1 MEPSRLS
8 ADELHELFESLRR
21 IEDLS
26 NACASSH
33 RDTTD
38 QSSLGVMTD
47 TQPPTTEPVGQYSPR
62 NAVDPPQEAS
72 LSRVESIILPV
83 SSPEDGTIENL
94 AQSTIDNYSSPHRES
109 VAPSTTDN
117 LGTCIFKYNII
128 L

>member
-33 RDTTD
+33 RDPTD
-38 QSSLGVMTD
+38 QPSLGAMTD
-47 TQPPTTEPVGQYSPR
+47 TQPPTTEPVNQYSPS
-62 NAVDPPQEAS
+62 NDPPQEPS
-72 LSRVESIILPV
+72 LSELNQLSV

-94 AQSTIDNYSSPHRES
+94 TQLTNDNNSSPHARES

-117 LGTCIFKYNII
+117 LGKHIFKYDI
-128 L
+128 LL